1 MKFIQQKSAWQ
12 KSGLAMLLL
21 VLAGCATQPK
31 TLYNWDQ
38 YQTTVYQYYQSDKV
52 GPEQQIA
59 SLKESIEK
67 SRATNKQVPPGLH
80 AQLGLLYANTGNTDQ
95 SFQEFNTEKT
105 LFPESAAYMDFLLK
119 KNKGSI
125 K

>member
-1 MKFIQQKSAWQ
+1 MKLIEHKSVWK
-12 KSGLAMLLL
+12 KSGLAVLLL
-21 VLAGCATQPK
+21 LLAGCATQPK
-31 TLYNWDQ
+31 PIYNWDK

-52 GPEQQIA
+52 SQEEQIA

-67 SRATNKQVPPGLH
+67 SRATNKLVPPGLH
-80 AQLGLLYANTGNTDQ
+80 AQLGLLYANTGHTDQ
-95 SFQEFNTEKT
+95 AFQEFNTEKT

-119 KNKGSI
+119 KNKGST